1 MNFNTAS
8 VDGLPLIWLQNWCFF
23 SQRKENLGLSVRTAT
38 QAEFFFF
45 SVRTHQGR
53 KVDKEISGS
62 YSGGADKGSKVGVLL
77 HAPFVIQRLSRHV

>member
-1 MNFNTAS
+1 MATEL
-8 VDGLPLIWLQNWCFF
+8 VLF

-38 QAEFFFF
+38 QAEFFI